1 MKAQSLLASAIL
13 PALALCSVKDRFV
26 SREGSHLSL
35 DGEPWRPVGANA
47 YWLAMDEN
55 VVPAPG
61 KPFYKPDMASYP
73 TKGRIS
79 EAMAIIKAM
88 GGTMLRV
95 HTLGSNSGNPLAL
108 LPDNRVIN
116 EEAWEYI
123 DWTIYQARQYDV
135 RLMVPLV
142 DHYVSHSPHIKEK
155 ASDQGGLLPWR

>member
-1 MKAQSLLASAIL
+1 MKSQRLFAAALFSSSAF
-13 PALALCSVKDRFV
+13 CSVKDKFV
-26 SREGSHLSL
+26 IREGGHLFL

-55 VVPAPG
+55 VIPPPG
-61 KPFYKPDMASYP
+61 EPFYEPDLASYP
-73 TKGRIS
+73 TKERIS

-108 LPDNRVIN
+108 LPENRVIN

-123 DWTIYQARQYDV
+123 DWTIDQARQYDV

-142 DHYVSHSPHIKEK
+142 DHYVGHSL
-155 ASDQGGLLPWR
+155 SSCGLL